1 MGMGATGF
9 AGFSS
14 RLARRLR
21 RSARSWVDRWVGV
34 EAAERVGE
42 EAMGAEEVVAAL
54 VLEGC
59 GDLDEA
65 LQERLVG
72 GGSGEPD
79 GFPGLVGGEVF
90 GCVIAAQTFG

>member
-1 MGMGATGF
+1 
-9 AGFSS
+9 
-14 RLARRLR
+14 
-21 RSARSWVDRWVGV
+21 
-34 EAAERVGE
+34 
-42 EAMGAEEVVAAL
+42 MGAEEVVAAL